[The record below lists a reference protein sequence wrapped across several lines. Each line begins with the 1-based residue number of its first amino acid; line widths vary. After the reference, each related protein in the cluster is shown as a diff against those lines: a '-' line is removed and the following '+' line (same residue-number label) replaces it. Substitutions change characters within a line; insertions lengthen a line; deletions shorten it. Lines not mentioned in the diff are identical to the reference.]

1 MLAKIQSFGLFG
13 MVGYPVQVE
22 VDVTGGLPAFE
33 LVGLPD
39 AAVKESR
46 ERVRSALKNSGF
58 TYPPQRITVN
68 LAPADVRKEGPMYD
82 LPMAIGLLAA
92 SERIAGEN
100 AAPYC
105 FLGELSLDGALRPIS
120 GVLAMAIEARK
131 QGYTKLILPEENAE
145 EASYIEGLRVYGCQS
160 LGQAVAFLEGKITI
174 EPQAVHRWQSGQDE
188 VQACDFSQIKGQ
200 QGAKRAMEIAA
211 AGGHNILL
219 IGPPGSGKTM
229 LAKAMNLSLI
239 HILRWMP
246 SWWFF

>member
-145 EASYIEGLRVYGCQS
+145 EAFEQRRELNALRHKMHKAVEEEDFETAIELRDMIR
-160 LGQAVAFLEGKITI
+160 K
-174 EPQAVHRWQSGQDE
+174 
-188 VQACDFSQIKGQ
+188 
-200 QGAKRAMEIAA
+200 ME
-211 AGGHNILL
+211 N
-219 IGPPGSGKTM
+219 K
-229 LAKAMNLSLI
+229 
-239 HILRWMP
+239 
-246 SWWFF
+246 